1 MLFYFLIFIVFISE
15 IIIMSAIMIYLL
27 KLDKKLNIYNQ
38 FIDEVKPLLKDM
50 MRTVRE
56 LSEEFVKF
64 APKVVEKIKFL
75 VFDFVQGQLKNLAG
89 ALTFWLVKK
98 EVEKHV

>member
-1 MLFYFLIFIVFISE
+1 
-15 IIIMSAIMIYLL
+15 
-27 KLDKKLNIYNQ
+27 
-38 FIDEVKPLLKDM
+38 